1 LHRGIHCTLLVVHR
15 YESGVVYLDLGS
27 ANRKDYTEIKGVLDK
42 AFNGFIA
49 KADCP
54 LKKQKKKYE
63 DASPSST
70 KLSSAATSRLSQI
83 VGWRPGMPS
92 YI

>member
-1 LHRGIHCTLLVVHR
+1 
-15 YESGVVYLDLGS
+15 VVYLDSRS

-49 KADCP
+49 KADRP
-54 LKKQKKKYE
+54 IKKQKKHE
-63 DASPSST
+63 AASPSST
-70 KLSSAATSRLSQI
+70 EPSSAATSRLSQI
-83 VGWRPGMPS
+83 VGWRLGTPS

>member
-1 LHRGIHCTLLVVHR
+1 LRRGIHYTLLLVHL
-15 YESGVVYLDLGS
+15 YESGVVYLDSGS
-27 ANRKDYTEIKGVLDK
+27 ANHKDYTDIKGVLDK
-42 AFNGFIA
+42 AFNGFA
-49 KADCP
+49 LRLTAPSKSR
-54 LKKQKKKYE
+54 KKYE

-70 KLSSAATSRLSQI
+70 KPSSAATSRLSQI